1 VSNPLVIHVSSDAP
15 ENLDVLGVP
24 VQSTDDGPRVMAGLA
39 HDLAP
44 SALDPQWCARQGF
57 TARPGQVSVVRDV
70 TGGTTIVLVGLGAEP
85 QLAPERW
92 RRAAASLVRAGGE
105 GGRGALLVPDS
116 RNDTGSIF
124 GAREAQAVAEG
135 AQLATYRYD
144 TYKSTK
150 SPGHI
155 ETLVVV
161 SGPEANVPSLEEGVH
176 RGVRTAEAVAFARNL
191 INTPPSD
198 LNPHDL
204 AAQVVGEL
212 AHSPG
217 VDVEVWEVDRIT
229 DERLGGLLGVSR
241 GSSQAPVFVKA
252 HYVPPGTS
260 SDSPP
265 PHVVL
270 VGKGITFD
278 SGGLSLKTADGMTTM
293 KTDMSGAAVVLATI
307 SACADLGVG
316 LEVTALAPVTENMPG
331 GSAIKPGD
339 VLTIRNGATIE
350 VLNTDAE
357 GRLVLADALSL
368 AAEMQPAA
376 IIDIAT
382 LTGAVSVA
390 LGTSIA
396 GLFSN
401 DMALQ
406 TSLLLA
412 SAESGEQLWALP
424 MPDEYNEHI
433 DSDVADMKNIGR
445 AGQAGSIAA
454 ALLLKRFVGTVPW
467 AHLDIAGT
475 GRSAETQGYFTKG
488 GTAFG
493 VRTFLAYLADYPVD

>member
-1 VSNPLVIHVSSDAP
+1 MSSPLVIQVATDAP

-44 SALDPQWCARQGF
+44 HTLDPQWCARQGF
-57 TARPGQVSVVRDV
+57 TARPGQVSVVRDL
-70 TGGTTIVLVGLGAEP
+70 TGGTTVVLVGLGAP
-85 QLAPERW
+85 SQTSPERW

-116 RNDTGSIF
+116 GDDTGSIF
-124 GAREAQAVAEG
+124 GAHEAQAVAEG

-144 TYKSTK
+144 AYKSTK
-150 SPGHI
+150 APGHI
-155 ETLVVV
+155 ETLVLV
-161 SGPEANVPSLEEGVH
+161 SGEGADLVGLNV
-176 RGVRTAEAVAFARNL
+176 GVRRGLRTAQAVVFARNL

-198 LNPHDL
+198 LNPHEF
-204 AAQVVGEL
+204 AAQVVEEL

-229 DERLGGLLGVSR
+229 EEHLGGLLGVSR
-241 GSSQAPVFVKA
+241 GSSQTPVFVKA
-252 HYVPPGTS
+252 HYVPIEVP
-260 SDSPP
+260 SDAPR

-307 SACADLGVG
+307 SACADLGID

-368 AAEMQPAA
+368 AVEMAPAA

-401 DMALQ
+401 DVALEK
-406 TSLLLA
+406 SLLSA
-412 SAESGEQLWALP
+412 SAASGEQLWALP

-433 DSDVADMKNIGR
+433 DSEVADMKNIGR

-493 VRTFLAYLADYPVD
+493 VRTFLAYLADYSVD